1 VWGYIS
7 LGYFSQHLK
16 KGEVGSSTMPHKVNP
31 IDFENAEGNL
41 GVSNAFLSHI
51 SNTVVVS
58 RWQRDLSDSTVMRN
72 ISGCFGHITIALLSL
87 EKGIDKLQ
95 INKIKIKEDLDNSW
109 EVLTEAIQTVL
120 RKNLIPNGYELMK
133 DLSRGKAINRE
144 DLKNLIDQL
153 DITEEDKN
161 VLNQLSPSSYIGL
174 AKKLAK
180 EI

>member
-1 VWGYIS
+1 
-7 LGYFSQHLK
+7 
-16 KGEVGSSTMPHKVNP
+16 
-31 IDFENAEGNL
+31 
-41 GVSNAFLSHI
+41 
-51 SNTVVVS
+51 
-58 RWQRDLSDSTVMRN
+58 MRN

-95 INKIKIKEDLDNSW
+95 INKIKIKEDLDDSW

-133 DLSRGKAINRE
+133 DLSRGKTINKE

-153 DITEEDKN
+153 AIKEEDKN
-161 VLNQLSPSSYIGL
+161 ILNKLSPSSYTGL

-180 EI
+180 DI

>member
-1 VWGYIS
+1 
-7 LGYFSQHLK
+7 
-16 KGEVGSSTMPHKVNP
+16 
-31 IDFENAEGNL
+31 
-41 GVSNAFLSHI
+41 
-51 SNTVVVS
+51 
-58 RWQRDLSDSTVMRN
+58 
-72 ISGCFGHITIALLSL
+72 
-87 EKGIDKLQ
+87 
-95 INKIKIKEDLDNSW
+95 
-109 EVLTEAIQTVL
+109 LTEAIQTVL

-153 DITEEDKN
+153 DITEDDKN